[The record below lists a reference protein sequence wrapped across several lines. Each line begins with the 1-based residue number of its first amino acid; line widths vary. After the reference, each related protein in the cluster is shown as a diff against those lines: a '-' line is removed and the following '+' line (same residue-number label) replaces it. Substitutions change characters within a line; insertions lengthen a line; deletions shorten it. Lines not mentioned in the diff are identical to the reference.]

1 MCVDGNQGDRP
12 NYDSSVRP
20 LRYEA
25 KTTTHAMH
33 ERAAAGAEID
43 NLLTQVT
50 DADYEQPRALWER
63 VFDEGAKKRFVHNVA
78 GHLGNVNVD
87 MIKERT
93 LQMFARVHPDIR
105 KGIEAEW
112 KA

>member
-1 MCVDGNQGDRP
+1 M
-12 NYDSSVRP
+12 
-20 LRYEA
+20 
-25 KTTTHAMH
+25 
-33 ERAAAGAEID
+33 
-43 NLLTQVT
+43 
-50 DADYEQPRALWER
+50 
-63 VFDEGAKKRFVHNVA
+63 FDEGAKKRFVHNVA